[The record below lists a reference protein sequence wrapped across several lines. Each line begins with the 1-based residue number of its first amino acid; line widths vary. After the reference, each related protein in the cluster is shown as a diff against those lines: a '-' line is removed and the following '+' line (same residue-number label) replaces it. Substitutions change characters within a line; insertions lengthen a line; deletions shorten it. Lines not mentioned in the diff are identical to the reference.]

1 MVCGVLAGRRKKDDP
16 NFSPKGLPMPGKTGS
31 YCSPRMRTLIDKYA
45 STRPASRPLSRC
57 AGWGRRQPPAV
68 GRQGKADAHKK
79 LYDNL
84 SNWLCR
90 DEGGAVPGAN
100 DLMEAI
106 VSNDRDAYLRAQAEA
121 LAWLEWM
128 KKFATAYLK
137 KPDKGEG
144 GEGNNA

>member
-1 MVCGVLAGRRKKDDP
+1 MT
-16 NFSPKGLPMPGKTGS
+16 SMP
-31 YCSPRMRTLIDKYA
+31 L
-45 STRPASRPLSRC
+45 TRPAFRPPFRC
-57 AGWGRRQPPAV
+57 AGWGRRRHPAV

-90 DEGGAVPGAN
+90 DEKEAPYRGAN

-106 VSNDRDAYLRAQAEA
+106 VSNDRDTYLRAQAEA

>member
-1 MVCGVLAGRRKKDDP
+1 MTQTLAQKRAADAWQKTRELLQ
-16 NFSPKGLPMPGKTGS
+16 PKNEDFN
-31 YCSPRMRTLIDKYA
+31 DKYA
-45 STRPASRPLSRC
+45 SYTASLPATIQMCGLGQAAATLLSAAR
-57 AGWGRRQPPAV
+57 
-68 GRQGKADAHKK
+68 GKADAHKK

-90 DEGGAVPGAN
+90 DEKEAPYRGAN

-106 VSNDRDAYLRAQAEA
+106 VGNDRDAYLRAQAEA